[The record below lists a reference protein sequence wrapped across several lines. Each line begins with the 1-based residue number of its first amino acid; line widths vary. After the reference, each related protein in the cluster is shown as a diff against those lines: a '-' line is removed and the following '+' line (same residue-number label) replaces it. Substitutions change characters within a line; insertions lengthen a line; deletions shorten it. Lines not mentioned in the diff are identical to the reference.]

1 MDKYE
6 YKLKLDQMKS
16 LTAEKDYQTAAL
28 IADTINWN
36 KIKNINALVKAG
48 EIYEHAG
55 RFEESREIL
64 LLAYDR
70 SPIGRMIIYRLA
82 RVAIKMKNYDEAKDY
97 YQEFVEIAPHDNLK
111 YVLKYEICKAEGADN
126 NTLIGILEELK
137 DQEYTEEWA
146 YQLACLYHKEGMSD
160 KCVDACDELVLW
172 FGDGPYVE
180 RALELKMIYQPLT
193 KVQEE
198 KYRQFRQKKEGVVEV
213 RPEDNL
219 SSGEIVNETV
229 QIPDV
234 QLSVERFNTQ
244 NLQKELQKSMQQ
256 IMEATEREAVDDSMD
271 NIKKLVGEIPYLQ
284 IPKGTL
290 PKASSAEHMAA
301 NEEIDRSLKNNF
313 QELLAEDYD
322 GQMSLHVPGGGLNE
336 KQITG
341 QISIEDVLTEWEK
354 TRRAAEV
361 AMQEVEQ
368 QKLELVKTEALREL
382 EDIMNSLEV
391 VMSRLDSGLT
401 LRDLLDEKY
410 LKNSSL
416 DKEET
421 AQVVA
426 NMTQIL
432 QGEIDRISTEN
443 ERMDERL
450 AAAAAEREKQAPQ
463 EELEVPSDDEWLP
476 KFEEMQA
483 QARQPF
489 EEALSE
495 EPEEDAEEPEDVSVQ
510 EQPKEPEAVEEE
522 GIEEPEAI
530 GEEGI
535 EGPEAIGEEGIEGP
549 EAIEEGIKEPEAIEK
564 EEGLEEPFQE
574 PETMDREEARG
585 QEGGVE
591 RGNWALPEQTKEMPP
606 IRLAKEEEEPDS
618 QQDGP
623 ALVKS
628 LDEELRLIFTYFIP
642 IKGMEE
648 QICQAINGA
657 GGRLLSGKSASSG
670 NLIIQGEAG
679 SGKTVLAT
687 DMVKALQKVTGHP
700 NGKIGKIEA
709 AALNEKDI
717 AALLKKVAGGCL
729 IIEKAGEISKET
741 ATKLALLLES
751 DTSGVFVIMEDTRSG
766 IEEALRKDKGFASC
780 FTEKIHIPIFTSDEL
795 VVFSESYANELGYT
809 IDGMGTLALHKSIS
823 SIQKYD
829 RPTTLA
835 EVKDIIDAAIA
846 RSEKGGLKKAFS
858 IITSRRYDKEDYIIL
873 REKDFAILE

>member
-290 PKASSAEHMAA
+290 PKEPSAEHMAA

-361 AMQEVEQ
+361 AMQEIEQ

-522 GIEEPEAI
+522 GIE
-530 GEEGI
+530 
-535 EGPEAIGEEGIEGP
+535 GPEAIGEEGIEGP

-657 GGRLLSGKSASSG
+657 GGRMLSGKSASSG

>member
-290 PKASSAEHMAA
+290 PKESSAEHMAA

-361 AMQEVEQ
+361 AMQEIEQ

-535 EGPEAIGEEGIEGP
+535 EGS

-657 GGRLLSGKSASSG
+657 GGCLLSGRSASSG

-766 IEEALRKDKGFASC
+766 IEEALRKDKGFASS